1 MLDGVSQHAGDLP
14 EVNEEALG
22 ELELVGWGSHG
33 LIAFP
38 FTPRTTGVVVY
49 KGDKVLYDVLS

>member
-1 MLDGVSQHAGDLP
+1 MLNGVSQHAGNLAK
-14 EVNEEALG
+14 VGEEAFG

-38 FTPRTTGVVVY
+38 FTPLTTGVVVY